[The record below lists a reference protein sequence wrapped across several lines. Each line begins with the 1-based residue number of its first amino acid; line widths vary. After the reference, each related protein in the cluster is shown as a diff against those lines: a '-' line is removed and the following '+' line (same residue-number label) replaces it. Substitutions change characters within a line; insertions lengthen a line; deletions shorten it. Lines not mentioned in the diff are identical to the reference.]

1 MAVSAQ
7 GSCTC
12 MIYSILFLFFN
23 QRIYMAS
30 CKTTPKKSN
39 FHHKSK
45 PCPKLPILSEQILK
59 CRCWGVSLRRHVKD
73 TDSESHELGPK
84 HAEGLHPP
92 GRYVFARSRGVG
104 GPCTELKPKARS
116 WRSRT
121 IGWAKEPKT
130 KSQRPR
136 TVGWTEV
143 IVWASTRKSSFVM

>member
-23 QRIYMAS
+23 QRIFMAS

-45 PCPKLPILSEQILK
+45 PCPKLAILSEQILK
-59 CRCWGVSLRRHVKD
+59 CRCWGVSLRRHAKD

-92 GRYVFARSRGVG
+92 GRYVLHEAEASEVPVRSSNQRPEVG
-104 GPCTELKPKARS
+104 GHAPSVGQKNRRPKAKGHAPSAGRRS
-116 WRSRT
+116 SC
-121 IGWAKEPKT
+121 GHPHVKA
-130 KSQRPR
+130 
-136 TVGWTEV
+136 
-143 IVWASTRKSSFVM
+143 AL